1 MNCIKGPEYLSFK
14 RIALLSLYIS
24 LGFYLLFFMSMSLGN
39 YFIGSSQP
47 SRIPVGVAMSYKG
60 FTWTRFLLN
69 VFISFVFTFIVFL
82 FNRWVLRRGI
92 ANKSVENTVII
103 AGALL
108 VGSVASVLLTLVY
121 KVVIFSHALK
131 ICPALMRYIA
141 GSLVRDISITAMVI
155 VIVQLLRSLNMQRMI
170 AVENEML
177 RTKNIHARFNALK
190 SQMNPHFLFNSL
202 NTLHALIDTDSAS
215 AEEYV
220 QQLSQVLRHTLQER
234 EVITLDEEI
243 RCARA
248 YCQMMHIRYGD
259 NLIFDFDINADYG
272 QHKILPLSIQ
282 GLLENAIKHN
292 VISSK
297 QPLRVL
303 IDTDTEGYV
312 RVSNPIQT
320 KIIVEE
326 SSGIGLANLS
336 ERYRLMWNQE
346 IRIGND
352 GQIFEVFLPL
362 IH

>member
-1 MNCIKGPEYLSFK
+1 
-14 RIALLSLYIS
+14 
-24 LGFYLLFFMSMSLGN
+24 
-39 YFIGSSQP
+39 
-47 SRIPVGVAMSYKG
+47 
-60 FTWTRFLLN
+60 
-69 VFISFVFTFIVFL
+69 
-82 FNRWVLRRGI
+82 
-92 ANKSVENTVII
+92 
-103 AGALL
+103 
-108 VGSVASVLLTLVY
+108 
-121 KVVIFSHALK
+121 
-131 ICPALMRYIA
+131 
-141 GSLVRDISITAMVI
+141 MVI

-220 QQLSQVLRHTLQER
+220 QQLSQVLRYTLQEH

-248 YCQMMHIRYGD
+248 YCQMMQIRYGD
-259 NLIFDFDINADYG
+259 NLIFDFDIKADYG
-272 QHKILPLSIQ
+272 QRKILPLSIQ

-292 VISSK
+292 VISTN
-297 QPLRVL
+297 QPLRVR
-303 IDTDTEGYV
+303 IDTDTDGYV
-312 RVSNPIQT
+312 RVSNPVQT
-320 KIIVEE
+320 KIVSEE

-346 IRIGND
+346 VCIGNN

-362 IH
+362 IP